1 MGFSHL
7 GAALSILLMNFI
19 VILSLVIAWQL
30 GASDNVQFYVVII
43 MGLLFTAVFYK
54 FMKAQQFG
62 GVRDKDG
69 YPIGTKLWHKACKI
83 GEESQV
89 ERARA
94 WRILRYL
101 MDKPMMLNV
110 KL

>member
-1 MGFSHL
+1 M
-7 GAALSILLMNFI
+7 LSFVIDLL
-19 VILSLVIAWQL
+19 L
-30 GASDNVQFYVVII
+30 GASDYFQLYVVII
-43 MGLLFTAVFYK
+43 TGLLFTVVFYK
-54 FMKAQQFG
+54 FMKAQQCG